1 MAGPSRALLALAA
14 VLSAGVMAGAV
25 IPAASAQPR
34 DPDLTFHVRS
44 APNRP
49 YLTDRVPKA
58 PGCFTLSRKW
68 VGVKVF
74 LVQRRLGVTDSR
86 ERYDQATILAVRAF
100 QSNHGLPVTGR
111 VDLRTWRAL
120 HLGKRFCID
129 RFTVQ
134 PTVDADATKRQR
146 IEAMITF
153 ARAQLG
159 LPYVWGGA
167 GPVGYDCSGLAFQA
181 MYAGGL
187 VVPTV
192 NTYLHQ
198 KADFRSAITIYQT
211 RIKHLPL
218 SERRRGDLVFWG
230 NPGEVTHMAIYLG
243 HDRILEAVRPR
254 IQRASLWH
262 HSLPLKPKV
271 VRPFTRALVAG

>member
-1 MAGPSRALLALAA
+1 MPAARRLLLALTA
-14 VLSAGVMAGAV
+14 VLTAGSVLATIAPASGADAPPAVAGLST
-25 IPAASAQPR
+25 PQ
-34 DPDLTFHVRS
+34 
-44 APNRP
+44 RP
-49 YLTDRVPKA
+49 YLTDHVPKA
-58 PGCFTLSRKW
+58 PGCFVLSRKW

-74 LVQRRLGVTDSR
+74 LVQQRLGVLYSR
-86 ERYDQATILAVRAF
+86 ERYDSATISAVRGF
-100 QSNHGLPVTGR
+100 QQRHRLPVTGR
-111 VDLRTWRAL
+111 VDKTTWQALRTGR
-120 HLGKRFCID
+120 RFCID

-134 PTVDADATKRQR
+134 PSVDPGASKRQR
-146 IEAMITF
+146 IEAMIGF
-153 ARAQLG
+153 AREQRG

-198 KADFRSAITIYQT
+198 QADFRSAITIYQT

-218 SERRRGDLVFWG
+218 AERKRGDLVFWG
-230 NPGEVTHMAIYLG
+230 EPGEVTHMAIYLG
-243 HDRILEAVRPR
+243 KDRILEAVRPR

-271 VRPFTRALVAG
+271 VRPFTRALVSG